1 MGRQRLVGDYELVYS
16 SDMNMYRILN
26 TETEEFSAW
35 FSAEEAEELKG
46 MERDEFFVRAEKA
59 IQDAR
64 DSGHEQTG
72 DTKTEL

>member
-1 MGRQRLVGDYELVYS
+1 MGRQRIVGDYELAYNP
-16 SDMNMYRILN
+16 DMNMFRIMN

-35 FSAEEAEELKG
+35 FSAEEAEELR
-46 MERDEFFVRAEKA
+46 EIDRNEFFLRAEKS

>member
-1 MGRQRLVGDYELVYS
+1 MVGDYELVYS

-26 TETEEFSAW
+26 TETEEISAW

-46 MERDEFFVRAEKA
+46 VERDEFFVRAEKA

-72 DTKTEL
+72 DTKTEF